1 LQGGTSW
8 KFEPDVLRKFHQNTD
23 RLKTFIDATH
33 LMRLQPRYLKET
45 IMRQM
50 KYQKVSMWDIAYA
63 VDMAIACLITY
74 WVVAFFLP
82 NLTGKPSTSV
92 GILWAVIS
100 TVFVYRDTRSHS
112 LSAGISRLIATL
124 ISLALCLSYLW
135 LFPVTSFGMAVLILM
150 GTLVAISLGRRDEV
164 GLTAITTAV
173 VMIVA
178 AADSQNAWQQ
188 PLLRL
193 VDTII
198 GIATGVLCKWAAS
211 FMFYKIIGE
220 EVR

>member
-1 LQGGTSW
+1 M
-8 KFEPDVLRKFHQNTD
+8 E
-23 RLKTFIDATH
+23 
-33 LMRLQPRYLKET
+33 
-45 IMRQM
+45 
-50 KYQKVSMWDIAYA
+50 YQKVSMWDIAYA

-82 NLTGKPSTSV
+82 NLAGRPATSV

-100 TVFVYRDTRSHS
+100 TVFVYKDTRSHS
-112 LSAGISRLIATL
+112 LSAGISRLIATI
-124 ISLALCLSYLW
+124 ISLALCWSYLL
-135 LFPVTSFGMAVLILM
+135 LFPSTSFGMAVLILI
-150 GTLVAISLGRRDEV
+150 GTLVTTSLGRHDEI

-178 AADSQNAWQQ
+178 ASDSQNAWQQ

-193 VDTII
+193 VYTIVGI
-198 GIATGVLCKWAAS
+198 GIGVVCKWAAS